1 MEDDQRQCVSSC
13 CGGGREFLTEE
24 IRPARAVKSM
34 NRNIPVVNTRLTLAD
49 RLGGWAAR
57 WGFGRNRYSIVPGL
71 YAVGDPDAKCVVL
84 VTANY
89 KLSFDAL
96 RKELGGLDAWIL
108 VLDTKGINVW
118 CAAGKGTFGTDE
130 LVRRIELSGLPAIVS
145 HRTVIV
151 PQLGATGVAAFK
163 VKQESGFKVVFGPI
177 RTRDIKAFL
186 LNGMKATG
194 GMRSVTFTLPERL
207 AVVPV
212 ELVSSM
218 KILLLVFAALAL
230 VNLFVG
236 KIPLTSLLLEGL
248 PFLGAVLTGTVVVPL
263 LLPWIP
269 FRSFALKGWLLGI
282 LWALGI
288 SLIRDV
294 GAARLAGYLLIL
306 PAVSSYLALN
316 FTGSTTFTSQSG
328 VNREIR
334 LFARPMAVSGIL
346 GILVLAG
353 RLIV

>member
-1 MEDDQRQCVSSC
+1 MTDKQRQCTSSC
-13 CGGGREFLTEE
+13 CGGSREALTE
-24 IRPARAVKSM
+24 IILPARAVRPL
-34 NRNIPVVNTRLTLAD
+34 NENIPVVETRLTLAD
-49 RLGGWAAR
+49 RLGGWAVR
-57 WGFGRNRYSIVPGL
+57 WGFGRNRYSIAPGL
-71 YAVGDPDAKCVVL
+71 YAVRDPEAKSVVL

-89 KLSFDAL
+89 RLSFDAL

-130 LVRRIELSGLPAIVS
+130 LVRRIEISGLPGIVS
-145 HRTVIV
+145 HRTIIV

-163 VKQESGFKVVFGPI
+163 VKQESGFNVVFGPI
-177 RTRDIKAFL
+177 RARDIKTFL

-207 AVVPV
+207 AVIPV

-218 KILLLVFAALAL
+218 KILLLAFAALAL
-230 VNLFVG
+230 VNLFIG
-236 KIPLTSLLLEGL
+236 KIPLSSLLPEGL
-248 PFLGAVLTGTVVVPL
+248 PFLGAVLTGTVAVPA

-294 GAARLAGYLLIL
+294 GAARFVGYLLIL
-306 PAVSSYLALN
+306 PALSSYLALN

-353 RLIV
+353 RLIA